1 MNLLSRIKSKIKS
14 ILTTISCMAGISIVV
29 YAIWFAIMQRKN
41 GNNFLINFL
50 LGLIEAIVNSANF
63 IIKKW
68 MRFRGFEV

>member
-14 ILTTISCMAGISIVV
+14 ILTTISCMTGISIVV
-29 YAIWFAIMQRKN
+29 YAIWFVVTQRNN
-41 GNNFLINFL
+41 GNNFFVNFII
-50 LGLIEAIVNSANF
+50 GLIEAVVNSANF

>member
-14 ILTTISCMAGISIVV
+14 ILTTISCMAGISIVA

-50 LGLIEAIVNSANF
+50 LGMIEAIVNSANF

>member
-14 ILTTISCMAGISIVV
+14 ILTTISCMAGISIVA
-29 YAIWFAIMQRKN
+29 YAIWFTIMQRKN

>member
-14 ILTTISCMAGISIVV
+14 ILTTISCMTGISIVV
-29 YAIWFAIMQRKN
+29 YAIWFAVTQRNN
-41 GNNFLINFL
+41 GNNFFVNFII
-50 LGLIEAIVNSANF
+50 GLIEAVVNSANF